1 MKHENM
7 DKTTDNNEN
16 TIDNPNF
23 VLWDNRVS
31 SDFSKMCQDFQNQ
44 QDLVSNNA
52 DWLIIDNDT
61 GEIIC
66 ADK

>member
-7 DKTTDNNEN
+7 DKITDNNEN
-16 TIDNPNF
+16 TTNNPNF

-31 SDFSKMCQDFQNQ
+31 SDFSKMCQNFQEIQNTVP
-44 QDLVSNNA
+44 DKT

>member
-7 DKTTDNNEN
+7 DKTVDNNEN
-16 TIDNPNF
+16 TTNNPNF

-31 SDFSKMCQDFQNQ
+31 SDFTKMCQNFQEMQNTLS
-44 QDLVSNNA
+44 DKT

-61 GEIIC
+61 GQIIC
-66 ADK
+66 LDK

>member
-16 TIDNPNF
+16 TMNNPNF

-31 SDFSKMCQDFQNQ
+31 SDFSKMCQNFQNQ

>member
-7 DKTTDNNEN
+7 DKITDNNEN
-16 TIDNPNF
+16 TTDNPNF

-31 SDFSKMCQDFQNQ
+31 SDFSKMCQNFQETQNTVP
-44 QDLVSNNA
+44 DKT

>member
-7 DKTTDNNEN
+7 DKITDNNEN
-16 TIDNPNF
+16 TTNNPNF

-31 SDFSKMCQDFQNQ
+31 SDFSKMCQNFQNQ
-44 QDLVSNNA
+44 PNLTSDNA